1 MVEKNCPIYGSFAC
15 CSGSYLSGVVS
26 IKYLLK
32 NPKLI
37 SVICVISNSSSHIM
51 LPARRDLYGKTFS
64 AKHNCSRIQ
73 LEFAISCMIYEEK
86 WNIHMTL

>member
-1 MVEKNCPIYGSFAC
+1 MDSKKNVDIYWWKNNNPISGSFAC

-37 SVICVISNSSSHIM
+37 SVICVISNSSSHIT
-51 LPARRDLYGKTFS
+51 LLARRDLYGKTFCT
-64 AKHNCSRIQ
+64 KHDCSRIQ
-73 LEFAISCMIYEEK
+73 LEFAIS
-86 WNIHMTL
+86 